1 MISSLVF
8 ILAHGLNE
16 IFIPAFITGL
26 TKSYLFYRT
35 QSIWPG
41 VVVHMVNNAL
51 ATILSVLIVLMI

>member
-1 MISSLVF
+1 M
-8 ILAHGLNE
+8 AHGLNE

-26 TKSYLFYRT
+26 AKSYLFYRT

-51 ATILSVLIVLMI
+51 ATILSVLIALMI

>member
-1 MISSLVF
+1 M
-8 ILAHGLNE
+8 AHGLNE